1 MILILTIFIAEVKQK
16 QKEIELNMEYVRKN
30 KKMLTKEIVDSLNLQ
45 RKKTDNLVHRVM
57 FDQEKDILQKLQAR
71 KNRTLSLPHKKLISL
86 LKKGS

>member
-1 MILILTIFIAEVKQK
+1 MKQK

-45 RKKTDNLVHRVM
+45 RKQTDKLVHRVM

-71 KNRTLSLPHKKLISL
+71 KNRTLSLPHNKLMAL
-86 LKKGS
+86 HKKG